1 MDYQHLDIE
10 RNGRVATLWLNR
22 PDKRNAM
29 SEDMWDDIPK
39 AMADLEDDDAVRVI
53 VVAGRGPAFCVGID
67 INMLAGLQPSGD
79 SKADANR
86 KLYETIHRL
95 QETNSVFA
103 RSAKPV
109 IAAVHGYCLGQ
120 GVNLISACDIRL
132 ASADAQFSIRET
144 RLGIVADVGALQRLP
159 GVIGAGHLAELAFTG
174 KDIDAARAKDIGL
187 VNDTYTDQIS
197 LMEAAYELA
206 GEIAANSPLTVSGV
220 KKVLAANDGRT
231 VDEGLEYV
239 AQWNSSFLMSNDLM
253 EAISA
258 FVEKREP
265 DFKGS

>member
-10 RNGRVATLWLNR
+10 RSGPVSTLWLNR

-39 AMADLEDDDAVRVI
+39 AMADLEADDTVGVI

-67 INMLAGLQPSGD
+67 ISMLAGLQPTGD
-79 SKADANR
+79 SQAEANR
-86 KLYETIHRL
+86 KLYETIRRL

-103 RSAKPV
+103 RSAKAV

-159 GVIGAGHLAELAFTG
+159 GIIGAGHLAEFAFTG

-187 VNDTYTDQIS
+187 VNNVYADQS
-197 LMEAAYELA
+197 GLMEAAYELA
-206 GEIAANSPLTVSGV
+206 EEIAANSPLTVSGV

-231 VDEGLEYV
+231 IDQGLEYV

-265 DFKGS
+265 DFKGN

>member
-1 MDYQHLDIE
+1 MGYQHLEIE
-10 RNGRVATLWLNR
+10 TNDHVATLWLNR
-22 PDKRNAM
+22 PEKRNAM
-29 SEDMWDDIPK
+29 SKDMWDAIPK
-39 AMADLEDDDAVRVI
+39 AVVDLNADDTIRVI

-67 INMLAGLQPSGD
+67 IDMLAGLQPTGD
-79 SKADANR
+79 SQAEANL
-86 KLYETIHRL
+86 KLYDDIRRL

-120 GVNLISACDIRL
+120 GINLISACDIRL
-132 ASADAQFSIRET
+132 ASTDAVFSIRET

-159 GVIGAGHLAELAFTG
+159 GIIGAGHLAELAFTG

-187 VNDTYTDQIS
+187 VNDMYADQAS

-206 GEIAANSPLTVSGV
+206 EEIAANSPLTVSGV

-253 EAISA
+253 EAINA
-258 FVEKREP
+258 FMEKRKP
-265 DFKGS
+265 DFKGN